1 MKIKRGEII
10 QISKT
15 KIKLMSFKEEIL
27 YFLEKPKTSVEAYIF
42 VIFLIS
48 AVLIST
54 LTYCLETML
63 KTQLTDG
70 KDLTSF

>member
-1 MKIKRGEII
+1 MKIKRGETI

-15 KIKLMSFKEEIL
+15 KIKLMSFKEEIW
-27 YFLEKPKTSVEAYIF
+27 YFLEKPKTSIEAYIF

-48 AVLIST
+48 AVLISI

>member
-15 KIKLMSFKEEIL
+15 KIKLMSFKEEIW
-27 YFLEKPKTSVEAYIF
+27 YFLEKPKTSIEAYIF

-48 AVLIST
+48 AVLISI